1 MPFFRSRKT
10 IGKEALLDARHKAS
24 ILVARLNRPMETRM
38 VDTVTAT
45 SLALDTTLSLQLQSG
60 SVAAGTNTGGGS
72 GDRFG
77 AAVLINLKTHVAIT
91 LPPPD
96 PKGEQALATLKAA
109 SIEAAG
115 FSKKDAADRL
125 TRALNELKIL
135 KLLGGGINGAK
146 QANDTAT
153 TEIAVAASEYAQS
166 GGAVPADVAAASAAP
181 DATASTATP
190 TTAAGNTDAPAA
202 PPPATAPSAVPG
214 DANAFFQ
221 AANEA
226 LSELRR
232 YLHQILP
239 ALETSHDK
247 KTRNAAHKAKEDFDK
262 AAAETLTAQ
271 NLHPSPSGA
280 VAPAPVETV
289 TATIDTSV
297 TLAVAAASYQPL
309 NLSA

>member
-1 MPFFRSRKT
+1 
-10 IGKEALLDARHKAS
+10 
-24 ILVARLNRPMETRM
+24 M

-45 SLALDTTLSLQLQSG
+45 SLSLDTTLSLQLQSG
-60 SVAAGTNTGGGS
+60 SVAAGTNTGDGS

-109 SIEAAG
+109 SIQAAG

-146 QANDTAT
+146 QAAQIAK
-153 TEIAVAASEYAQS
+153 EIAVAASEYAQS

-181 DATASTATP
+181 DATATP

-202 PPPATAPSAVPG
+202 SPPATAPSAAPG

-271 NLHPSPSGA
+271 NLHPSSSGA

>member
-1 MPFFRSRKT
+1 
-10 IGKEALLDARHKAS
+10 
-24 ILVARLNRPMETRM
+24 M

-45 SLALDTTLSLQLQSG
+45 SLSLDTTLSLQLQSG
-60 SVAAGTNTGGGS
+60 SVAAGTNTGDGS

-109 SIEAAG
+109 SIQAAG

-146 QANDTAT
+146 QAAQIAK
-153 TEIAVAASEYAQS
+153 EIAVAASEYAQS

-181 DATASTATP
+181 DATATP

-202 PPPATAPSAVPG
+202 PPPPASVGDDASAAPPPATAPSATPG

-271 NLHPSPSGA
+271 NLHPSSSGA

>member
-1 MPFFRSRKT
+1 
-10 IGKEALLDARHKAS
+10 
-24 ILVARLNRPMETRM
+24 M
-38 VDTVTAT
+38 VNTVTAT
-45 SLALDTTLSLQLQSG
+45 SLALDTTLSLQLQSE
-60 SVAAGTNTGGGS
+60 SVSAGTNTGAEGGS

-77 AAVLINLKTHVAIT
+77 TAVLINLKTHVAIS

-146 QANDTAT
+146 QAAQIAK
-153 TEIAVAASEYAQS
+153 EIGVAASEYAQS
-166 GGAVPADVAAASAAP
+166 GGAVPADVAAAASAAP

-190 TTAAGNTDAPAA
+190 ATTAAGNTDAPVTP
-202 PPPATAPSAVPG
+202 PPPASTGTDASATPAASTAASPQATALTAVAGGP
-214 DANAFFQ
+214 DAFFQ

-226 LSELRR
+226 LSELHR
-232 YLHQILP
+232 YLQQILP
-239 ALETSHDK
+239 SLETSPDK
-247 KTRNAAHKAKEDFDK
+247 KTRNAAHKAQEDFDK
-262 AAAETLTAQ
+262 AAAETLSVQ
-271 NLHPSPSGA
+271 NLSPASSDA
-280 VAPAPVETV
+280 AAAAPVETA

-297 TLAVAAASYQPL
+297 TVAIATVSYQPL